1 MTNKMDDWPIHDA
14 ALELA
19 QEHTLD
25 RRNTLT
31 NRAHIVADLESG

>member
-1 MTNKMDDWPIHDA
+1 MTSKIGHWPIHDT

-31 NRAHIVADLESG
+31 NRAHIVAHLESG

>member
-1 MTNKMDDWPIHDA
+1 MIGKTDDWPIRDA

-19 QEHTLD
+19 TEHTLD

-31 NRAHIVADLESG
+31 NRAHIVSDLESG